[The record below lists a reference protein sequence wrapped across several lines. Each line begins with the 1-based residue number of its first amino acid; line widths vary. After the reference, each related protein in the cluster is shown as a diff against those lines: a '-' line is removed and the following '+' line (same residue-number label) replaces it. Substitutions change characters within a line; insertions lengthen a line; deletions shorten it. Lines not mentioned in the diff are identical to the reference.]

1 MPLSIVDCHLEFG
14 LNGRTSGK
22 FTFEVVENDRF
33 TDGNNQLLVA
43 IVVVNSEED
52 RIDPLGRPQSGHDTQ
67 ILGKSLLKHLGCGH
81 GEDCPLCQAVCSIW
95 DAFTGSP
102 VANSGGVDH
111 S

>member
-1 MPLSIVDCHLEFG
+1 M
-14 LNGRTSGK
+14 NGRTSGK

-67 ILGKSLLKHLGCGH
+67 ILGKSLCRAPTHQSVEKTKLISKSDIKIESNQVEFGASIMEVIYKH
-81 GEDCPLCQAVCSIW
+81 
-95 DAFTGSP
+95 
-102 VANSGGVDH
+102 
-111 S
+111 